1 MKLNKLATVISIL
14 VGIPTIIGAIIVLE
28 NHWASAED
36 MKNIQQSIVQI
47 NKRLDQKI
55 LEDRLSNIQ
64 NRIWALE
71 DRYKNTDMPMEIKNI
86 YRSLVTERDKL
97 IKRLEILIKAKE

>member
-1 MKLNKLATVISIL
+1 MKLNKAATIITIL
-14 VGIPTIIGAIIVLE
+14 IGIPIIVSTIIAFE

-36 MKNIQQSIVQI
+36 MKNVQQSIVQI

-64 NRIWALE
+64 NRIWILE
-71 DRYKNTDMPMEIKNI
+71 DRYKNTDMPVEIKKI
-86 YRSLVTERDKL
+86 YRSLVTEKDKL